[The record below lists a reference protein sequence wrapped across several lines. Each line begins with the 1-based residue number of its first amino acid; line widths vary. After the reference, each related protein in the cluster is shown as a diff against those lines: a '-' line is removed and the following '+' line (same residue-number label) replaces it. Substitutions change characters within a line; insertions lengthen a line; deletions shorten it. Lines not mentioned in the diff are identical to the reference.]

1 VTGKIVK
8 KNKVTKKEGGI
19 SLFFSICLKIKR
31 DTATLIN
38 LHNNFF
44 ALNIDFLTNF
54 LYNSFINIAFLKQK
68 QNLRR
73 KSLKNSFQTTLC
85 L

>member
-54 LYNSFINIAFLKQK
+54 
-68 QNLRR
+68 
-73 KSLKNSFQTTLC
+73 
-85 L
+85 